1 MSYGIYRNNEGY
13 SDPTAG
19 AAMSNILRDQ
29 KRSLRE
35 ASRKLHGKERRR
47 ANRRLKHLRKAE
59 HKEQNEM
66 DAVQKEDAG

>member
-47 ANRRLKHLRKAE
+47 ANRHLKHLREAE
-59 HKEQNEM
+59 YKQQNQH
-66 DAVQKEDAG
+66 DAIQREESA

>member
-19 AAMSNILRDQ
+19 AAMSNVLRDQ

-35 ASRKLHGKERRR
+35 ASRKLHSKERRR

-59 HKEQNEM
+59 YKQQNQQ
-66 DAVQKEDAG
+66 DTIQKEDAG

>member
-47 ANRRLKHLRKAE
+47 ANRRLKHLRQAE
-59 HKEQNEM
+59 RKEQNEM
-66 DAVQKEDAG
+66 DAVQKEDAE